1 MKVIVKKDGW
11 YGGVY
16 YEAAEKEQ
24 EMPEGVAVQFL
35 SPFGDQLEKPK
46 NDDKKEKPQAS
57 RSLLKTNE
65 NKTSDKV
72 G

>member
-1 MKVIVKKDGW
+1 MKVIVKKAGW

-46 NDDKKEKPQAS
+46 DGDKMEKAQTS
-57 RSLLKTNE
+57 RLLVKTNE
-65 NKTSDKV
+65 NKTSDKA